1 MKYLRTFAS
10 LAFVGLAVAG
20 CSDSTDADLTI
31 ADLAGTWEATTFR
44 VTLDADPSV
53 IFDLISIGGAS
64 VVEISAA
71 GAYTE
76 TRTLPGVGDVPD
88 VGTFTLD
95 SQTQITRTS
104 TTSGDSDTFEFT
116 LVGETLT
123 LTGAGEFPAPP
134 VEGQPASVN
143 VVYVRQ

>member
-1 MKYLRTFAS
+1 MKFLRTFAS
-10 LAFVGLAVAG
+10 VAFVGLATAG
-20 CSDSTDADLTI
+20 CSDSTDAELTI

-53 IFDLISIGGAS
+53 VFDLIAIGGS
-64 VVEISAA
+64 SEVVITAA

-95 SQTQITRTS
+95 SQTQVTRTS
-104 TTSGDSDTFEFT
+104 TTSGDADTFEFT
-116 LVGETLT
+116 LVGETMT

-134 VEGQPASVN
+134 VLGAPASVN